1 LSKSDPLIGFISP
14 PDWYDPSPLEFLK
27 LCGETVRVQQYT
39 MCMPDLDWTLEEIA
53 RSECVQ
59 LEGAIALAAT
69 GCDVIALVGTPFG
82 WAGLQTV
89 EESIAR
95 RQRLTDA
102 AGVPVV
108 TASMAIVEA
117 LQYLGARHVGL
128 ACTYYSNDWKN
139 GWSDFIRAAGFEVT
153 ARNFIDDGDMPEEP
167 VASTDFSNPDANQI
181 RSSVLALKAR
191 QPKLEAIAIS
201 GAGARTLSLVKP
213 LMEEAS
219 IPVIGSDTALY
230 WAIASRLGLPAQL
243 GCLRV

>member
-1 LSKSDPLIGFISP
+1 
-14 PDWYDPSPLEFLK
+14 
-27 LCGETVRVQQYT
+27 
-39 MCMPDLDWTLEEIA
+39 
-53 RSECVQ
+53 
-59 LEGAIALAAT
+59 
-69 GCDVIALVGTPFG
+69 
-82 WAGLQTV
+82 
-89 EESIAR
+89 
-95 RQRLTDA
+95 
-102 AGVPVV
+102 
-108 TASMAIVEA
+108 MAIVEA
-117 LQYLGARHVGL
+117 LQYLGAHHVGL

-153 ARNFIDDGDMPEEP
+153 AQNFIDDRVMPDAP
-167 VASTDFSNPDANQI
+167 VASTDFSNPDADQI

-230 WAIASRLGLPAQL
+230 WAIAFKLGLPAQL